1 MDTICFEDT
10 YTYTSFIFLICTITV
25 YIFGLFIARNKFP
38 AWIFISIL
46 TNSIFVGLVTI
57 IYFLINFKKEVEKD
71 DINYI
76 DNLNRKHI
84 FFHIFPMI
92 GAFFFC
98 LFQKY
103 FVDPKSYNLW
113 FSFALLLFLLL
124 IYLLIPTMNS
134 KQRFFKKI
142 GNVYSLENNTTYF
155 SLLSPIILIILIIL
169 VQQGRIVSKRN

>member
-1 MDTICFEDT
+1 MDNIFFEDT
-10 YTYTSFIFLICTITV
+10 YTYSSFIFLICTILV
-25 YIFGLFIARNKFP
+25 YAIGLFIAKNKFP

-57 IYFLINFKKEVEKD
+57 IYFLIYFKKEAEKE

-84 FFHIFPMI
+84 FFHIIPMI
-92 GAFFFC
+92 IAFFFC

-103 FVDPKSYNLW
+103 LVDTNSYNLW
-113 FSFALLLFLLL
+113 FSFALLLFIML
-124 IYLLIPTMNS
+124 IYLLIPTIN
-134 KQRFFKKI
+134 KKHRFFKKV
-142 GNVYSLENNTTYF
+142 GNVYNLENKKEFYT
-155 SLLSPIILIILIIL
+155 LLSPIILIILIIL